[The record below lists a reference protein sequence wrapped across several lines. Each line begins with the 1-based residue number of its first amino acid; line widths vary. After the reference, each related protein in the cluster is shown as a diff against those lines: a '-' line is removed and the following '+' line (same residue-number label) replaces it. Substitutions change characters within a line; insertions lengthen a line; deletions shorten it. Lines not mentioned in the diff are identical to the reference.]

1 MKSAVVLPHVIL
13 LPVASLAMLPSRDVR
28 SSCGREVA
36 PLNEPDLIGYHS
48 SHAMRQ
54 GESATSSIAARA
66 YLDIVSCASS
76 MDHVSVVARRV
87 FSYSSP
93 SGACGVERNMTRA
106 PVERC
111 PAAVLAI
118 FFLLT
123 PGFAN
128 SDMPAVIDRAQ
139 FFSDPDISGPQLS
152 PDGKSLAFLKTFK
165 GVRNV
170 WIKPVTEPFDKARPL
185 TATSRPPAEYF
196 WSTDSKYILYTQDT
210 DGDEVFNLY
219 TVDVAQRPRASSAV
233 PPARELTHGTGTSAT
248 VYDLPET
255 FPDLVYVGLN
265 DRDRDWYD
273 LYAIKISTGERTLMR
288 RNDIRATDWIFDDN
302 GQLQLARRVTD
313 SGDQEVLRIS
323 GDTVARIYGCTVFE
337 TCDPVRYDN
346 VTEIL
351 YLNSNQGPAADRSR
365 LLALELHTG
374 RQEGV
379 DEDPE
384 HQVDL
389 DSALFSK
396 ATGRLIATVYRG
408 DKGSRYVW
416 HDARV
421 EKDFEL
427 LRHRLPG
434 KELSVLSPLENPVWF
449 LIATSD
455 IEPGEAFT
463 FDRRSRRLTFQYRMY
478 HGLSRRALAT
488 RSPIRYPS
496 SDGLEIPAY
505 LTLPRGVEP
514 KSLPLL
520 VMAHGGPWAR
530 DLWGYDK
537 FAQFF
542 ANRGFAV
549 LQPNYRG
556 STGYGRKFVD
566 AGNREWGDKMQD
578 DITAGVKHLVARGMI
593 DPKRVVLFGASYGGY
608 VALSGLAFTP
618 EIYAA
623 AAEMVGPADLAS
635 VVRSL
640 TEFAGPY
647 QQMFYARI
655 GDPTTAAGRAQ
666 LERQSPLH
674 LVNEIKAPLLVV
686 QGANDPRVKQAQ
698 SDELV
703 ASLRRRGVEVTYL
716 IAKDEGHVMG
726 IGEGFAQPINNLAVI
741 AATERFFAAQVGT
754 RHQEGMP
761 PEVRRK
767 LQELLV
773 TP

>member
-1 MKSAVVLPHVIL
+1 MAAIL
-13 LPVASLAMLPSRDVR
+13 ALQRFYPGVFELR
-28 SSCGREVA
+28 
-36 PLNEPDLIGYHS
+36 IG
-48 SHAMRQ
+48 AGGM
-54 GESATSSIAARA
+54 
-66 YLDIVSCASS
+66 
-76 MDHVSVVARRV
+76 
-87 FSYSSP
+87 
-93 SGACGVERNMTRA
+93 ERNMTRA
-106 PVERC
+106 SVERYL
-111 PAAVLAI
+111 AAALAI
-118 FFLLT
+118 FSLL

-128 SDMPAVIDRAQ
+128 GEMPAVIDRAQ
-139 FFSDPDISGPQLS
+139 FFADPDISAPQLS
-152 PDGKSLAFLKTFK
+152 PDGKSLAFLKSFK

-170 WIKPVTEPFDKARPL
+170 WIKPVTEPFYKARPL

-219 TVDVAQRPRASSAV
+219 TVDVAQRPRGSDAV
-233 PPARELTHGTGTSAT
+233 PPARELTHGAGTSAI

-323 GDTVARIYGCTVFE
+323 GDTVARVYGCTVFE

-346 VTEIL
+346 VAETL
-351 YLNSNQGPAADRSR
+351 YLNSNHGAAVDRSR

-374 RQEGV
+374 REKGV

-384 HQVDL
+384 RQVDL
-389 DSALFSK
+389 DDALFSK
-396 ATGRLIATVYRG
+396 PTGRLIATVYRG
-408 DKGSRYVW
+408 DNGSRYVW
-416 HDARV
+416 HDARI
-421 EKDFEL
+421 EADFEL
-427 LRHRLPG
+427 LRHRLPS
-434 KELSVLSPLENPVWF
+434 KELRVLSPLENPVWF
-449 LIATSD
+449 LIAASD
-455 IEPGEAFT
+455 IEPGEGFT
-463 FDRRSRRLTFQYRMY
+463 FDRRSGRLTLQYRMY
-478 HGLSRRALAT
+478 QGLSRRALA
-488 RSPIRYPS
+488 RRAPIRYPA

-556 STGYGRKFVD
+556 STGYGRKFLD

-618 EIYAA
+618 ELYAA
-623 AAEMVGPADLAS
+623 AAEMVGPADLVS

-640 TEFAGPY
+640 TEFAGPA

-674 LVNEIKAPLLVV
+674 SANEIKAPLLIV

-703 ASLRRRGVEVTYL
+703 ASLRRRGAKVTYL

-726 IGEGFAQPINNLAVI
+726 IGEGFAHSINNLAVI

-754 RHQEGMP
+754 RYQEGMP

-767 LQELLV
+767 LQELIV
-773 TP
+773 AP